1 MPSVET
7 SNGIQPVSYNRGE
20 IQYARPSIS
29 INPSRKISPLNLQKE
44 TKNTQFISN
53 KNCVIQM
60 ENTNIERQVKSDYKP

>member
-29 INPSRKISPLNLQKE
+29 INPSRKISPLNLQK
-44 TKNTQFISN
+44 KRTQFISD

-60 ENTNIERQVKSDYKP
+60 ENTNIERLVKSDYKP